1 MFRHWRLFV
10 QVSVHVFVDVVLLVA
25 LGAVTVFPMVAI
37 LVNVSSVV
45 VILVAVTV
53 FSMVMILMAV
63 SSMVMVVGRTLFKRL
78 LLLSLQIYNY

>member
-1 MFRHWRLFV
+1 MLEGFGWWSWTRTATRLVVFRHWRLFV

-25 LGAVTVFPMVAI
+25 LG
-37 LVNVSSVV
+37 
-45 VILVAVTV
+45 AVTV

>member
-1 MFRHWRLFV
+1 MLEGFGWWSWTRTATRLVVFRHWRLFV
-10 QVSVHVFVDVVLLVA
+10 QVSVHIFVDVVLLVA
-25 LGAVTVFPMVAI
+25 LG
-37 LVNVSSVV
+37 
-45 VILVAVTV
+45 AVTV

>member
-25 LGAVTVFPMVAI
+25 LG
-37 LVNVSSVV
+37 
-45 VILVAVTV
+45 AVTV